1 MFPFL
6 LRFQSR
12 QTILQ
17 VGAYTGDDAL
27 IEACRRWGHR
37 LYMFEPNR
45 QRAGELRR
53 KAGESPHIQVIQ
65 KAVSN
70 YNGRAQF
77 HIAAHDDCSS
87 LQDFDASAQSTWVHE
102 WHPYKRFEMVGTVE
116 VDVIRLDTFLAAERI
131 DVVDQLEIDAQG
143 EDLRVAESLGERAR
157 DVKRIQI
164 EVNISGNP
172 LYRDAFTKPEALEFF
187 ERRNF
192 EPHVS
197 WKQSINREEN
207 IVFRNRR
214 FYPDPLFNRIS
225 SAAEQQSRSLYFTAL
240 KAPRFF
246 AVTRMMLAR
255 KIRGGASA

>member
-6 LRFQSR
+6 LRFRSP
-12 QTILQ
+12 QTIVQ

-27 IEACRRWGHR
+27 IRACRRWGHR
-37 LYMFEPNR
+37 LYMFEPNEHR
-45 QRAGELRR
+45 VLELRR
-53 KAGESPHIQVIQ
+53 KSSGSPNIQVIQ

-87 LQDFDASAQSTWVHE
+87 LQEFDASANRTWVHE
-102 WHPYKRFEMVGTVE
+102 WHPYKRFDMVDTVE
-116 VDVIRLDTFLAAERI
+116 VEVIRLDTFLAAEGI
-131 DVVDQLEIDAQG
+131 GTVDQLEIDAQG
-143 EDLRVAESLGERAR
+143 EDLRVAESLGDRIR

-172 LYRDAFTKPEALEFF
+172 LYRDAFTKPEALAFF
-187 ERRNF
+187 DARNF

-214 FYPDPLFNRIS
+214 FHPDPLFNRLS
-225 SAAEQQSRSLYFTAL
+225 AAAEQQSRSLYFTAL

-255 KIRGGASA
+255 KIRGGVSA